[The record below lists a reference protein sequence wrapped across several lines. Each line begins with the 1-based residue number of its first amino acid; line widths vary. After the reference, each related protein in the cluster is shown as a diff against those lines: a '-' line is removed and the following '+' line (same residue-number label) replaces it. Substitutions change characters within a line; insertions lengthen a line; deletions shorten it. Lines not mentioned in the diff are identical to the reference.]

1 MSDSATSDPSV
12 LSNALARTRKQVA
25 QATLQFP
32 ISQILVPLQDT
43 LDWLL
48 DDVASERY
56 WLDELSALHR
66 AFAPRW
72 ELVAQRA
79 LGQDPRTIGERAF
92 EDASFDVLNGREPWG
107 SELTAVLR
115 ATFAELEEFGEE
127 SQRVFAR
134 DQRTRAFVRA
144 VRTQTGGS
152 VLPVVSYAP
161 LKEIEWQAV
170 LDKLNEMI
178 DLALL
183 FEGAVIVWL
192 IGGFAR
198 DVAARLQLRPQLSL
212 TPPPSGYRVK
222 PLRVILGT
230 AYEEQCPSLLS
241 LVQSERAAR
250 ERPSDKLLTETPW
263 HRLVVQID
271 VTSEDYV
278 LLQFDRLSEQE
289 NEIARQAMYLDQNPR
304 EPYVLHGAVTSPPRP
319 WRPAQPQAHKATAE
333 PVPTEETKT
342 TLLPPRPA
350 VQAAQEAHTTRPDTQ
365 SVHGDAEMLR
375 QKGMAV
381 AKTNP
386 AIAQKYLLAST
397 VLENNSVDVWLT
409 LVELATNDKQRESF
423 RREAEKV
430 MRRQHRDR
438 AT

>member
-1 MSDSATSDPSV
+1 MSDSKSDPAV
-12 LSNALARTRKQVA
+12 LSNALARVRKEIA
-25 QATLQFP
+25 QATRQFP

-56 WLDELSALHR
+56 WLDALNDLHR

-72 ELVAQRA
+72 ELVAERA
-79 LGQDPRTIGERAF
+79 LGQNPRTTSEQAF
-92 EDASFDVLNGREPWG
+92 QDASFDVLNGSEPWG
-107 SELTAVLR
+107 AELTTVLR

-127 SQRVFAR
+127 IRRVFPQ
-134 DQRTRAFVRA
+134 DERTRAFIRA
-144 VRTQTGGS
+144 IRTQTGGS
-152 VLPVVSYAP
+152 VLPVISYAP
-161 LKEIEWQAV
+161 LKEIEWQAI

-183 FEGAVIVWL
+183 FEGAVVVWL

-198 DVAARLQLRPQLSL
+198 DVEGRLQLRPQLSL

-222 PLRVILGT
+222 PIRVILGT
-230 AYEEQCPSLLS
+230 AYEEQCPSLIP

-250 ERPSDKLLTETPW
+250 QRPSDKLLTETPW
-263 HRLVVQID
+263 HRMVVQID

-278 LLQFDRLSEQE
+278 LLHFDRLSDQE
-289 NEIARQAMYLDQNPR
+289 NQIARQTMSTDQNPR
-304 EPYVLHGAVTSPPRP
+304 EPYVLHGAVAVPPRP
-319 WRPAQPQAHKATAE
+319 WRPATLQTQAAIAE
-333 PVPTEETKT
+333 PATEQPTKT

-350 VQAAQEAHTTRPDTQ
+350 VQAAQETQATKPDTQ
-365 SVHGDAEMLR
+365 SVRRDAEMLR

-381 AKTNP
+381 AKTDP
-386 AIAQKYLLAST
+386 AVAQKYLLAST

-409 LVELATNDKQRESF
+409 LVEIATNDKQRESF
-423 RREAEKV
+423 QREAEKV
-430 MRRQHRDR
+430 LRRQHRDR
-438 AT
+438 TT